1 METKILTASKE
12 NLQHCAELLKKGEIV
27 AFPTET
33 VYGLGANALSEDAVK
48 KIYEAKGRPG
58 DNPLIVHVA
67 TMRQITEI
75 AQTVPRVALTLAAK
89 FMPGPL
95 TLVFKKKS
103 VIPDVVTGGLDT
115 VAVRMPKH
123 PVALSLIRAAG
134 VPICAPSANLS
145 TRPSPT
151 TARHVYNDLNGK
163 IPCILDGG
171 SCEIGIESTV
181 LDVSGDKVRLLRAG
195 GLPLEKIREII
206 SEVEIVKDSK
216 VALCPGMKYKH
227 YAPKAEVLFSAYYD
241 DMQSTICQ
249 WYDKLTE
256 RGSKPVILC
265 LNANA
270 QKYADRD
277 IIKVGDN
284 YEDYA
289 HNLFADLRMADD
301 KGYSAIIAEGVPDS
315 GIGSSLINRLIKSS
329 GGQII

>member
-1 METKILTASKE
+1 METLILSPTKE
-12 NLQHCAELLKKGEIV
+12 NVARCAEELKNGGLV

-33 VYGLGANALSEDAVK
+33 VYGLGANALDETAVK
-48 KIYEAKGRPG
+48 KIYEAKGRPS

-67 TMRQITEI
+67 SMSQLASI
-75 AQTVPRVALTLAAK
+75 AQEVPSVALKLAAK

-103 VIPDVVTGGLDT
+103 VVPDAVTGGLDT
-115 VAVRMPKH
+115 VAVRMPRH
-123 PVALSLIRAAG
+123 PVALSLIRASQL
-134 VPICAPSANLS
+134 PICAPSANLS

-151 TARHVYNDLNGK
+151 AARHVFNDLNGR
-163 IPCILDGG
+163 IPYILDGG

-195 GLPLEKIREII
+195 GLPLEKIREITG
-206 SEVEIVKDSK
+206 EVETVRDDK

-227 YAPKAEVLFSAYYD
+227 YAPKAEVLFSAFYD
-241 DMQSTICQ
+241 DMASNICL

-256 RGSKPVILC
+256 RGKNPVIMC
-265 LNANA
+265 LNSNA
-270 QKYADRD
+270 PKYGKRNLF
-277 IIKVGDN
+277 KVGDS
-284 YEDYA
+284 YADYA
-289 HNLFADLRMADD
+289 HNLFADLRMSDD
-301 KGYSAIIAEGVPDS
+301 KGYTAVIAEGVPDS